1 MKLKKEDLLLYAI
14 TDSSIGGFEKLKE
27 DIIKAIDGGITI
39 LQLREKNID
48 EEEYIRR
55 ASVIKKICNER
66 NVLFIVND
74 NVNVALKSGADGVHV
89 GISDMDVKEIRKLAG
104 DDFIIGATA
113 KTVKQAKDAY
123 DAGADYLGVGAVF
136 SSGTKK
142 DAIRISKEELND
154 IVTSV
159 SIPSV
164 AIGGINKENI
174 KDIGCKKICGVALV
188 NSIFGASDICAE
200 TKKLKEEIS
209 TYLYEGGEE

>member
-104 DDFIIGATA
+104 DDFIIIPRIR
-113 KTVKQAKDAY
+113 
-123 DAGADYLGVGAVF
+123 
-136 SSGTKK
+136 
-142 DAIRISKEELND
+142 AIRWSPTVSQSTTIRLRCAM
-154 IVTSV
+154 SV
-159 SIPSV
+159 P
-164 AIGGINKENI
+164 
-174 KDIGCKKICGVALV
+174 
-188 NSIFGASDICAE
+188 
-200 TKKLKEEIS
+200 
-209 TYLYEGGEE
+209 